1 MKKKILIVGFGEMG
15 QRYYNLL
22 SKSDFKIFILT
33 KRKLLFKNAEV
44 ISNLKDT
51 LNYNFNYIIISS
63 ETYQHFKQVIFFEK
77 NFKKIKIL
85 IEKPIFEKFRKIN
98 LRNNIYFV
106 GYNLRQM
113 RIINYLKKKVNFKN
127 FFLIE
132 VICTSFL
139 PDWKKNRKYTDTYS
153 SSKKKGGGALLE
165 LSHEIDYIKWL
176 LGDFKLSFCRI
187 EKISKLK
194 INAED
199 DVIIIGK
206 KNKIK
211 IKIHLNICS
220 KIVRREINLS
230 GDKFNYSCNLLN
242 NEIKIFE
249 KKNVKKIIFKNDTI
263 KKTYSTQLNNFLGQN
278 CKNLCSYQ
286 EALNTLKFIESIKKL

>member
-206 KNKIK
+206 KN
-211 IKIHLNICS
+211 C
-220 KIVRREINLS
+220 
-230 GDKFNYSCNLLN
+230 
-242 NEIKIFE
+242 
-249 KKNVKKIIFKNDTI
+249 
-263 KKTYSTQLNNFLGQN
+263 
-278 CKNLCSYQ
+278 
-286 EALNTLKFIESIKKL
+286 